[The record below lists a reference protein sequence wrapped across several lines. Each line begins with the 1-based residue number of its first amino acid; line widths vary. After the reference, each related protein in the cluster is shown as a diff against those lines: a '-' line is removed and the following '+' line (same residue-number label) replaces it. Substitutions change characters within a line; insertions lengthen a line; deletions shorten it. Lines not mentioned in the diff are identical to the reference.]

1 MNIPISPHIGPY
13 ISHNCHQT
21 KAIAAVLRDPRL
33 IVGVDRLTV
42 SFPCLPPRGAPPWHT
57 RTFQRGKMVGGQQQV
72 VIARGS
78 RAITARLTFLDSRIF
93 QGVFV
98 TFNPSRLMDPA
109 GTGLASV
116 SDVPQMLHDVIHP
129 LLPAVAPVPP
139 IDQWDLYRLDLAV
152 DVESGG
158 MTQQVLRTAFDHAY
172 RPRHHTYAYRNGPS
186 ALGTVGRRSVTRPR
200 LNIYDK
206 AAEAKLG
213 APRVRF
219 EVQCRREALRTLGLA
234 AVGDLDEV
242 SARRVFTDELAE
254 VTHGLGSNG
263 APVAVHQLTSA
274 DKKTLLELVG
284 IETLRAKGVEVEVSP
299 SATRRYRKLLN
310 SCGASVASG
319 LSFHP

>member
-1 MNIPISPHIGPY
+1 MSNTSHIGPY
-13 ISHNCHQT
+13 IFHMGPDIT
-21 KAIAAVLRDPRL
+21 AVAAALQSPRL
-33 IVGVDRLTV
+33 IVGIDRLTV
-42 SFPCLPPRGAPPWHT
+42 GFRCLPPPASAFWHT
-57 RTFQRGKMVGGQQQV
+57 RTFQRGKMTAGQQQV

-78 RAITARLTFLDSRIF
+78 RAITARLTFLDSRTF

-98 TFNPSRLMDPA
+98 TFNPSRLIDPD

-116 SDVPQMLHDVIHP
+116 SDVPQMLRDVIHP
-129 LLPAVAPVPP
+129 LLPPVVPVPP
-139 IDQWDLYRLDLAV
+139 IDTWDLYRLDLAV

-206 AAEAKLG
+206 AAEAKWG

-219 EVQCRREALRTLGLA
+219 EVQCRREALRALSLST
-234 AVGDLDEV
+234 VGNLDAV
-242 SARRVFTDELAE
+242 SARRVFIDELAE
-254 VTHGLGSNG
+254 VTHGLGSKG
-263 APVAVHQLTSA
+263 AQVAVHQLTPT
-274 DKKTLLELVG
+274 DKKTFLELLG
-284 IETLRAKGVEVEVSP
+284 IEALRANGVEVEVSP

-310 SCGASVASG
+310 SYGASVAGG
-319 LSFHP
+319 LSFNP